1 MYWYSIRSAIVLS
14 IKFALS
20 FEHGFPLTQ
29 VWNTASPDVIV
40 NITFDI
46 HVEFKVIPVFPQIHE
61 AIGRNIR
68 CHLHIIYI
76 GVCDSDKTLLV
87 VEQPVELFGCQY
99 FRRLPHRNLSILF
112 LKIAIIPENAS
123 QNSSP
128 VFRFRCFESA
138 CKKKWKYFWN
148 KIRFREANA
157 GDQYTHCQYI
167 G

>member
-1 MYWYSIRSAIVLS
+1 MYWYSIRSAIVLFY
-14 IKFALS
+14 KVR

-112 LKIAIIPENAS
+112 PKIAIIPENAS
-123 QNSSP
+123 REFIPSFSFPMFWKRLQKRNENI
-128 VFRFRCFESA
+128 FET
-138 CKKKWKYFWN
+138 K
-148 KIRFREANA
+148 
-157 GDQYTHCQYI
+157 
-167 G
+167 